1 MKITKKIL
9 MLVCIITI
17 AISTVFGTYAVT
29 QQDANK
35 VQDQIDDVEDEI
47 KSVENNL
54 SSVMKEIQEL
64 EGDISEV
71 EYNLEKLQKSLK
83 ELNNEISELE
93 AKLEQAQKDYDERYK
108 VACDR
113 VVSQYKYG
121 KITFLDVLLN
131 SSSLTDFLN
140 SYHTVEQIMSV
151 DQELLKELEEEKE
164 QIEADKKTLQEKQE
178 QLNEEKQQV
187 EKQKVTLS
195 NKKNS
200 KQKMVSQLNSQ
211 EAALQKQKEEYYTEL
226 ENIQAELRR
235 IAEEAAK
242 KDNGSG
248 GGYSG
253 GILQFPCPGYTRIS
267 SRFGSRGAPLAG
279 GSTYHKGVD
288 LAAPKGTSI
297 VAAESGTVITVSR
310 TCTHNYG
317 KSKSC
322 GCGGGFGNYLMIN
335 HGNGLVTVY
344 AHCTSINVSLGQKVT
359 RGETIATVG
368 STGASSGNHLHF
380 GTLLN
385 GTYVDPASYI
395 GI

>member
-1 MKITKKIL
+1 MKKTKKIL
-9 MLVCIITI
+9 IISCITI
-17 AISTVFGTYAVT
+17 LVVSMITSTFAVT
-29 QQDANK
+29 QKDAENVK
-35 VQDQIDDVEDEI
+35 NQINDTEEEI
-47 KSVENNL
+47 KKVESSL
-54 SSVMKEIQEL
+54 SDAMKEIQEL

-71 EYNLEKLQKSLK
+71 EYNLEKLQANLK
-83 ELNNEISELE
+83 KLNNEISELE
-93 AKLEQAQKDYDERYK
+93 KKLEQAEKDYDERYK
-108 VACDR
+108 IACDR

-151 DQELLKELEEEKE
+151 DQELLDDLEKE
-164 QIEADKKTLQEKQE
+164 KQQITEDKQTLQDKKDK
-178 QLNEEKQQV
+178 LNEEKQQV
-187 EKQKVTLS
+187 EKQKVSLS
-195 NKKNS
+195 NKKS
-200 KQKMVSQLNSQ
+200 TKQKMVSQLNSQ
-211 EAALQKQKEEYYTEL
+211 ESALQQQKEEYYKEL

-235 IAEEAAK
+235 IAEAVSK
-242 KDNGSG
+242 NNG
-248 GGYSG
+248 GGNYSG
-253 GILQFPCPGYTRIS
+253 GTLQFPCPGFSRIS

-288 LAAPKGTSI
+288 LAAPMGTSI
-297 VAAESGTVITVSR
+297 LAAESGTVIAVSK

-322 GCGGGFGNYLMIN
+322 GCGGGFGNYVMVN

-344 AHCTSINVSLGQKVT
+344 AHCTSINVGLGEKVT

-368 STGASSGNHLHF
+368 STGASSGFHLHF

-385 GTYVDPASYI
+385 GTYVDPAPYI

>member
-1 MKITKKIL
+1 MKKTKKIL
-9 MLVCIITI
+9 IISCITI
-17 AISTVFGTYAVT
+17 LVVSMITNTFAVT
-29 QQDANK
+29 QKDAENVK
-35 VQDQIDDVEDEI
+35 SQINDTEEEI
-47 KSVENNL
+47 KKVESSL
-54 SSVMKEIQEL
+54 SDAMKEIQEL
-64 EGDISEV
+64 EGDIAEV
-71 EYNLEKLQKSLK
+71 EYNLEKLQANLK
-83 ELNNEISELE
+83 KLNNEISELE
-93 AKLEQAQKDYDERYK
+93 KKLEQAEKDYDERYK
-108 VACDR
+108 IACDR

-151 DQELLKELEEEKE
+151 DQELLDDLEKE
-164 QIEADKKTLQEKQE
+164 KQQIIEDKQTLQDKKDK
-178 QLNEEKQQV
+178 LNEEKQQV
-187 EKQKVTLS
+187 EKQKVSLS
-195 NKKNS
+195 NKKS
-200 KQKMVSQLNSQ
+200 TKQKMVSQLNSQ
-211 EAALQKQKEEYYTEL
+211 ESALQQQKEEYYKEL

-235 IAEEAAK
+235 IAEAASK
-242 KDNGSG
+242 NNG
-248 GGYSG
+248 GGNYSG
-253 GILQFPCPGYTRIS
+253 GTLQFPCPGFSRIS

-288 LAAPKGTSI
+288 LAAPMGTSI
-297 VAAESGTVITVSR
+297 LAAESGTVIAVSK

-322 GCGGGFGNYLMIN
+322 RCGGGFGNYVMVN

-344 AHCTSINVSLGQKVT
+344 AHCTSINVGLGEKVT

-368 STGASSGNHLHF
+368 STGASSGFHLHF

-385 GTYVDPASYI
+385 GTYVDPAPYI

>member
-1 MKITKKIL
+1 MKKTKKIL
-9 MLVCIITI
+9 IISCITI
-17 AISTVFGTYAVT
+17 LVVSMITNTFAVT
-29 QQDANK
+29 QKDAENVK
-35 VQDQIDDVEDEI
+35 SQINDTEEEI
-47 KSVENNL
+47 KKVESSL
-54 SSVMKEIQEL
+54 SNAMKEIQEL
-64 EGDISEV
+64 EGDIAEV
-71 EYNLEKLQKSLK
+71 EYNLEKLQANLK
-83 ELNNEISELE
+83 KLNNEISELE
-93 AKLEQAQKDYDERYK
+93 KKLEQAEKDYDERYK
-108 VACDR
+108 IACDR

-151 DQELLKELEEEKE
+151 DQELLDDLEKE
-164 QIEADKKTLQEKQE
+164 KQQIIEDKQTLQDKKDK
-178 QLNEEKQQV
+178 LNEEKQQV
-187 EKQKVTLS
+187 EKQKVSLS
-195 NKKNS
+195 NKKS
-200 KQKMVSQLNSQ
+200 TKQKMVSQLNSQ
-211 EAALQKQKEEYYTEL
+211 ESALQQQKEEYYKEL

-235 IAEEAAK
+235 IAEAVSK
-242 KDNGSG
+242 NNG
-248 GGYSG
+248 GGNYSG
-253 GILQFPCPGYTRIS
+253 GTLQFPCPGFSRIS

-288 LAAPKGTSI
+288 LAAPMGTSI
-297 VAAESGTVITVSR
+297 LAAESGTVIAVSK

-322 GCGGGFGNYLMIN
+322 RCGGGFGNYVMVN

-344 AHCTSINVSLGQKVT
+344 AHCTSINVGLGEKVT

-368 STGASSGNHLHF
+368 STGASSGFHLHF

-385 GTYVDPASYI
+385 GTYVDPAPYI

>member
-1 MKITKKIL
+1 MKKTKKIL
-9 MLVCIITI
+9 IISCITI
-17 AISTVFGTYAVT
+17 LVVSMITSTFAVT
-29 QQDANK
+29 QKDAENVK
-35 VQDQIDDVEDEI
+35 NQINDTEEEI
-47 KSVENNL
+47 KKVESSL
-54 SSVMKEIQEL
+54 SDAMKEIQEL
-64 EGDISEV
+64 EGDIAEV
-71 EYNLEKLQKSLK
+71 EYNLEKLQANLK
-83 ELNNEISELE
+83 KLNNEISELE
-93 AKLEQAQKDYDERYK
+93 KKLEQAEKDYDERYK
-108 VACDR
+108 IACDR

-151 DQELLKELEEEKE
+151 DQELLDDLEKE
-164 QIEADKKTLQEKQE
+164 KQQITEDKQTLQDKKDK
-178 QLNEEKQQV
+178 LNEEKQQV
-187 EKQKVTLS
+187 EKQKVSLS
-195 NKKNS
+195 NKKS
-200 KQKMVSQLNSQ
+200 TKQKMVSQLNSQ
-211 EAALQKQKEEYYTEL
+211 ESALQQQKEEYYKEL

-235 IAEEAAK
+235 IAEAVSK
-242 KDNGSG
+242 NNG
-248 GGYSG
+248 GGNYSG
-253 GILQFPCPGYTRIS
+253 GTLQFPCPGFSRIS

-288 LAAPKGTSI
+288 LAAPMGTSI
-297 VAAESGTVITVSR
+297 LAAESGTVIAVSK

-322 GCGGGFGNYLMIN
+322 GCGGGFGNYVMVN

-344 AHCTSINVSLGQKVT
+344 AHCTSINVGLGEKVT

-368 STGASSGNHLHF
+368 STGASSGFHLHF

-385 GTYVDPASYI
+385 GTYVDPAPYI

>member
-1 MKITKKIL
+1 MKNTKKIL
-9 MLVCIITI
+9 IISCITI
-17 AISTVFGTYAVT
+17 LVVSMITSTFAVT
-29 QQDANK
+29 QKDAENVK
-35 VQDQIDDVEDEI
+35 NQINDTEEEI
-47 KSVENNL
+47 KKVESSL
-54 SSVMKEIQEL
+54 SDAMKEIQEL

-71 EYNLEKLQKSLK
+71 EYNLEKLQANLK
-83 ELNNEISELE
+83 KLNNEISELE
-93 AKLEQAQKDYDERYK
+93 KKLEQAEKDYDERYK
-108 VACDR
+108 IACDR

-151 DQELLKELEEEKE
+151 DQELLDDLEKE
-164 QIEADKKTLQEKQE
+164 KQQIAEDKQTLQDKKDK
-178 QLNEEKQQV
+178 LNEEKQQV
-187 EKQKVTLS
+187 EKQKVSLS
-195 NKKNS
+195 NKKS
-200 KQKMVSQLNSQ
+200 TKQKMVSQLNSQ
-211 EAALQKQKEEYYTEL
+211 ESALQQQKEEYYKEL

-235 IAEEAAK
+235 IAEAVSK
-242 KDNGSG
+242 NNG
-248 GGYSG
+248 GGNYSG
-253 GILQFPCPGYTRIS
+253 GTLQFPCPGFSRIS

-288 LAAPKGTSI
+288 LAAPMGTSI
-297 VAAESGTVITVSR
+297 LAAESGTVIAVSK

-322 GCGGGFGNYLMIN
+322 RCGGGFGNYVMVN

-344 AHCTSINVSLGQKVT
+344 AHCTSINVGLGEKVT

-368 STGASSGNHLHF
+368 STGASSGFHLHF

-385 GTYVDPASYI
+385 GTYVDPAPYI

>member
-1 MKITKKIL
+1 MKKTKKIL
-9 MLVCIITI
+9 IISCITI
-17 AISTVFGTYAVT
+17 LVVSMITSTFAVT
-29 QQDANK
+29 QKDAENVK
-35 VQDQIDDVEDEI
+35 NQINDTEEEI
-47 KSVENNL
+47 KKVESSL
-54 SSVMKEIQEL
+54 SDAMKEIQEL

-71 EYNLEKLQKSLK
+71 EYNLEKLQANLK
-83 ELNNEISELE
+83 KLNNEISELE
-93 AKLEQAQKDYDERYK
+93 KKLEQAEKDYDERYK
-108 VACDR
+108 IACDR

-151 DQELLKELEEEKE
+151 DQELLDDLEKE
-164 QIEADKKTLQEKQE
+164 KQQITEDKQTLQDKKDK
-178 QLNEEKQQV
+178 LNEEKQQV
-187 EKQKVTLS
+187 EKQKVSLS
-195 NKKNS
+195 NKKS
-200 KQKMVSQLNSQ
+200 TKQKMVSQLNSQ
-211 EAALQKQKEEYYTEL
+211 ESALQQQKEEYYKEL

-235 IAEEAAK
+235 IAEAVSK
-242 KDNGSG
+242 NNG
-248 GGYSG
+248 GGNYSG
-253 GILQFPCPGYTRIS
+253 GTLQFPCPGFSRIS

-288 LAAPKGTSI
+288 LAAPMGTSI
-297 VAAESGTVITVSR
+297 LAAESGTVIAVSK

-322 GCGGGFGNYLMIN
+322 RCGGGFGNYVMVN

-344 AHCTSINVSLGQKVT
+344 AHCTSINVGLGEKVT

-368 STGASSGNHLHF
+368 STGASSGFHLHF

-385 GTYVDPASYI
+385 GTYVDPAPYI

>member
-1 MKITKKIL
+1 MKKTKKIL
-9 MLVCIITI
+9 IISCITI
-17 AISTVFGTYAVT
+17 LVVSMITSTFAVT
-29 QQDANK
+29 QKDAENVK
-35 VQDQIDDVEDEI
+35 NQINDTEEEI
-47 KSVENNL
+47 KKVESSL
-54 SSVMKEIQEL
+54 SDAMKEIQEL

-71 EYNLEKLQKSLK
+71 EYNLEKLQANLK
-83 ELNNEISELE
+83 KLNNEISELE
-93 AKLEQAQKDYDERYK
+93 KKLEQAEKDYDERYK
-108 VACDR
+108 IACDR

-151 DQELLKELEEEKE
+151 DQELLDDLEKE
-164 QIEADKKTLQEKQE
+164 KQQIAEDKQTLQDKKDK
-178 QLNEEKQQV
+178 LNEEKQQV
-187 EKQKVTLS
+187 EKQKVSLS
-195 NKKNS
+195 NKKS
-200 KQKMVSQLNSQ
+200 TKQKMVSQLNSQ
-211 EAALQKQKEEYYTEL
+211 ESALQQQKEEYYKEL

-235 IAEEAAK
+235 IAEVASK
-242 KDNGSG
+242 NNG
-248 GGYSG
+248 GGNYSG
-253 GILQFPCPGYTRIS
+253 GTLQFPCPGFSRIS

-288 LAAPKGTSI
+288 LAAPMGTSI
-297 VAAESGTVITVSR
+297 LAAESGTVIAVSK

-322 GCGGGFGNYLMIN
+322 RCGGGFGNYVMVN

-344 AHCTSINVSLGQKVT
+344 AHCTSINVGLGEKVT

-368 STGASSGNHLHF
+368 STGASSGFHLHF

-385 GTYVDPASYI
+385 GTYVDPAPYI

>member
-1 MKITKKIL
+1 MKKTKKIL
-9 MLVCIITI
+9 IISCITI
-17 AISTVFGTYAVT
+17 LVASMITNTFAVT
-29 QQDANK
+29 QKDAENVK
-35 VQDQIDDVEDEI
+35 SQINDTEEEI
-47 KSVENNL
+47 KKVESSL
-54 SSVMKEIQEL
+54 SNAMKEIQEL
-64 EGDISEV
+64 EGDIAEV
-71 EYNLEKLQKSLK
+71 EYNLEKLQANLK
-83 ELNNEISELE
+83 KLNNEISELE
-93 AKLEQAQKDYDERYK
+93 KKLEQAEKDYDERYK
-108 VACDR
+108 IACDR

-151 DQELLKELEEEKE
+151 DQELLDDLEKE
-164 QIEADKKTLQEKQE
+164 KQQITEDKQTLQDKKDK
-178 QLNEEKQQV
+178 LNEEKQQV
-187 EKQKVTLS
+187 EKQKVSLS
-195 NKKNS
+195 NKKS
-200 KQKMVSQLNSQ
+200 TKQKMVSQLNSQ
-211 EAALQKQKEEYYTEL
+211 ESALQQQKEEYYKEL

-235 IAEEAAK
+235 IAEVASK
-242 KDNGSG
+242 NNG
-248 GGYSG
+248 GGNYSG
-253 GILQFPCPGYTRIS
+253 GTLQFPCPGFSRIS

-288 LAAPKGTSI
+288 LAAPMGTSI
-297 VAAESGTVITVSR
+297 LAAESGTVIAVSK

-322 GCGGGFGNYLMIN
+322 RCGGGFGNYVMVN

-344 AHCTSINVSLGQKVT
+344 AHCTSINVGLGEKVT

-368 STGASSGNHLHF
+368 STGASSGFHLHF

-385 GTYVDPASYI
+385 GTYVDPAPYI

>member
-1 MKITKKIL
+1 MKKTKKIL
-9 MLVCIITI
+9 IISCITI
-17 AISTVFGTYAVT
+17 LVVSMITSTFAVT
-29 QQDANK
+29 QKDAENVK
-35 VQDQIDDVEDEI
+35 NQINDTEEEI
-47 KSVENNL
+47 KKVESSL
-54 SSVMKEIQEL
+54 SDAMKEIQEL

-71 EYNLEKLQKSLK
+71 EYNLEKLQANLK
-83 ELNNEISELE
+83 KLNNEISELE
-93 AKLEQAQKDYDERYK
+93 KKLEQAEKDYDERYK
-108 VACDR
+108 IACDR

-151 DQELLKELEEEKE
+151 DQELLDDLEKE
-164 QIEADKKTLQEKQE
+164 KQQITEDKQTLQDKKDK
-178 QLNEEKQQV
+178 LNEEKQQV
-187 EKQKVTLS
+187 EKQKVSLS
-195 NKKNS
+195 NKKS
-200 KQKMVSQLNSQ
+200 TKQKMVSQLNSQ
-211 EAALQKQKEEYYTEL
+211 ESALQQQKEEYYKEL

-235 IAEEAAK
+235 IAEVASK
-242 KDNGSG
+242 NNG
-248 GGYSG
+248 GGNYSG
-253 GILQFPCPGYTRIS
+253 GTLQFPCPGFSRIS

-288 LAAPKGTSI
+288 LAAPMGTSI
-297 VAAESGTVITVSR
+297 LAAESGTVIAVSK

-322 GCGGGFGNYLMIN
+322 RCGGGFGNYVMVN

-344 AHCTSINVSLGQKVT
+344 AHCTSINVGLGEKVT

-368 STGASSGNHLHF
+368 STGASSGFHLHF

-385 GTYVDPASYI
+385 GTYVDPAPYI

>member
-1 MKITKKIL
+1 MKKTKKIL
-9 MLVCIITI
+9 IISCITI
-17 AISTVFGTYAVT
+17 LVVSMITSTFAVT
-29 QQDANK
+29 QKDAENVK
-35 VQDQIDDVEDEI
+35 NQINDTEEEI
-47 KSVENNL
+47 KKVESSL
-54 SSVMKEIQEL
+54 SDAMKEIQEL

-71 EYNLEKLQKSLK
+71 EYNLEKLQANLK
-83 ELNNEISELE
+83 KLNNEISELE
-93 AKLEQAQKDYDERYK
+93 KKLEQAEKDYDERYK
-108 VACDR
+108 IACDR

-151 DQELLKELEEEKE
+151 DQELLDDLEKE
-164 QIEADKKTLQEKQE
+164 KQQIAEDKQTLQDKKDK
-178 QLNEEKQQV
+178 LNEEKQQV
-187 EKQKVTLS
+187 EKQKVSLS
-195 NKKNS
+195 NKKS
-200 KQKMVSQLNSQ
+200 TKQKMVSQLNSQ
-211 EAALQKQKEEYYTEL
+211 ESALQQQKEEYYKEL

-235 IAEEAAK
+235 IAEAVSK
-242 KDNGSG
+242 NNG
-248 GGYSG
+248 GGNYSG
-253 GILQFPCPGYTRIS
+253 GTLQFPCPGFSRIS

-288 LAAPKGTSI
+288 LAAPMGTSI
-297 VAAESGTVITVSR
+297 LAAESGTVIAVSK

-322 GCGGGFGNYLMIN
+322 RCGGGFGNYVMVN

-344 AHCTSINVSLGQKVT
+344 AHCTSINVGLGEKVT

-368 STGASSGNHLHF
+368 STGASSGFHLHF

-385 GTYVDPASYI
+385 GTYVDPAPYI

>member
-1 MKITKKIL
+1 MKKTKKIL
-9 MLVCIITI
+9 IISCITI
-17 AISTVFGTYAVT
+17 LVVSMITSTFAVT
-29 QQDANK
+29 QKDAENVK
-35 VQDQIDDVEDEI
+35 NQINDTEEEI
-47 KSVENNL
+47 KKVESSL
-54 SSVMKEIQEL
+54 SDAMKEIQEL

-71 EYNLEKLQKSLK
+71 EYNLEKLQANLK
-83 ELNNEISELE
+83 KLNNEISELE
-93 AKLEQAQKDYDERYK
+93 KKLEQAEKDYDERYK
-108 VACDR
+108 IACDR

-151 DQELLKELEEEKE
+151 DQELLDDLEKE
-164 QIEADKKTLQEKQE
+164 KQQITEDKQTLQDKKDK
-178 QLNEEKQQV
+178 LNEEKQQV
-187 EKQKVTLS
+187 EKQKVSLS
-195 NKKNS
+195 NKKS
-200 KQKMVSQLNSQ
+200 TKQKMVSQLNSQ
-211 EAALQKQKEEYYTEL
+211 ESALQQQKEEYYKEL

-235 IAEEAAK
+235 IAEVASK
-242 KDNGSG
+242 NNG
-248 GGYSG
+248 GGNYSG
-253 GILQFPCPGYTRIS
+253 GTLQFPCPGFSRIS

-288 LAAPKGTSI
+288 LAAPMGTSI
-297 VAAESGTVITVSR
+297 LAAESGTVIAVSK

-322 GCGGGFGNYLMIN
+322 GCGGGFGNYVMVN

-344 AHCTSINVSLGQKVT
+344 AHCTSINVGLGEKVT

-368 STGASSGNHLHF
+368 STGASSGFHLHF

-385 GTYVDPASYI
+385 GTYVDPAPYI